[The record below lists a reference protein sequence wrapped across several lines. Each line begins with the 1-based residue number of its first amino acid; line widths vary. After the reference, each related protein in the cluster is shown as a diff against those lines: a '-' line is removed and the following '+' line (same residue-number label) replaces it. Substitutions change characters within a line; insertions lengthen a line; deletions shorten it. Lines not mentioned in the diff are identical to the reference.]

1 VIAPGFSDI
10 FASNAFKNGLVAAAL
25 PQAAVDRLMAVAKD
39 QPIRVDLETMTVT
52 TPYQDRFEFALD
64 PFRRDCLMRG
74 LDEIGLTLESEAAIA
89 AFEARPGADLLRPVR
104 VD

>member
-1 VIAPGFSDI
+1 MV
-10 FASNAFKNGLVAAAL
+10 
-25 PQAAVDRLMAVAKD
+25 VAKD

-52 TPYQDRFEFALD
+52 TPFQDRFEFALD

-89 AFEARPGADLLRPVR
+89 AFEARPGADLLAPAAL
-104 VD
+104 D